1 MGVTKEK
8 LTNSM
13 ISQIT
18 NDNNIIKNYRILRSG
33 GIITH
38 NRTRLRIY
46 LDSKNQLIWGNRP
59 EKVEAQRQIDGTVRK
74 ISNIYNSVEFIS
86 N

>member
-1 MGVTKEK
+1 MAVSNEK

-18 NDNNIIKNYRILRSG
+18 KDPKIIKNYRILRSG

-38 NRTRLRIY
+38 NLTRLRIY
-46 LDSKNQLIWGNRP
+46 LDSKNDLIWGNKP
-59 EKVEAQRQIDGTVRK
+59 EKVEARRQIDSSVRT
-74 ISNIYNSVEFIS
+74 ISNIYNSIEFIS